1 MTFEYYQQAARETAN
16 YPVIGDKIIYPTL
29 GLAGEAGEFAD
40 KVKKIFR
47 DNCGIINDEQRIALA
62 HELGD
67 VLWYIATLSDVLC
80 YDLEQ
85 IALMNIDKLAS
96 RKSRGKLGGS
106 GDDR

>member
-1 MTFEYYQQAARETAN
+1 MTFEDYQIAARETAN
-16 YPVIGDKIIYPTL
+16 YPVIGDRIIYPSL
-29 GLAGEAGEFAD
+29 GMAGEAGEFAD

-47 DNCGIINDEQRIALA
+47 DNYGIINDEQRIALA

-67 VLWYIATLSDVLC
+67 VLWYIATLSDVLG
-80 YDLEQ
+80 YSMGQ
-85 IALMNIDKLAS
+85 IAQMNIDKLSS